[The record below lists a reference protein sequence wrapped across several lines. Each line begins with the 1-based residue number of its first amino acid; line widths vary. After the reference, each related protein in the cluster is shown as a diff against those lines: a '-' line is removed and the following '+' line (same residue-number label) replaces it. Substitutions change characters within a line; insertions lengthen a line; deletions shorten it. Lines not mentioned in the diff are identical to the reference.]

1 MKHIINMEVKIMKN
15 LLSKVLVSVMIVG
28 MIVGTLSIGCSIEQK
43 RSEKLMREQ
52 INQIRLS
59 DGYIPKN

>member
-1 MKHIINMEVKIMKN
+1 MKN